1 MEPIELIA
9 MDMDGTLLVHDNVI
23 PEENVAALRQAHEA
37 GIHLALCSGRI
48 PDDMGFFAKDMGL
61 PMHILALNGTCL
73 MDRPLG
79 SILHSDTIPPQ
90 SARAILTRLHA
101 LPVAYSLFSG
111 HEIVTSLPHVTD
123 DELRIIIGKNVTR
136 PGGRTVIHRG
146 GKGEEALAD
155 RGINKLMVFTEGDGA
170 PLQALKAGLERDMP
184 EVEISSSWVNNLEIN
199 PAGCNK
205 GTALRALAD
214 SLGIPMGRVMA
225 LGDNDNDV
233 PMLRA
238 AGYGVAMGNATPAAV
253 AAADW
258 LAPGNEAFGVA
269 AAVRC
274 LALHQPV
281 PGVRRLK

>member
-79 SILHSDTIPPQ
+79 SILRSDTIPPQ
-90 SARAILTRLHA
+90 AARAILTRLHA

-123 DELRIIIGKNVTR
+123 DELQIIIGKNITR
-136 PGGRTVIHRG
+136 PGGRTVIRRG
-146 GKGEEALAD
+146 GEGEEALAD
-155 RGINKLMVFTEGDGA
+155 RGINKLMVFTESDGA

-199 PAGCNK
+199 PVGCNK

-214 SLGIPMGRVMA
+214 NLGIPMGRVMA

-233 PMLRA
+233 PMLRV
-238 AGYGVAMGNATPAAV
+238 AGYGVAMGNATPAAI

-258 LAPGNEAFGVA
+258 LAPVNEASGVA

-274 LALHQPV
+274 LALRQHV

>member
-23 PEENVAALRQAHEA
+23 PKENVAALRQAHEA

-146 GKGEEALAD
+146 SEGEEALAD

-184 EVEISSSWVNNLEIN
+184 EVEVSSSWVNNIEIN

-214 SLGIPMGRVMA
+214 NLGIPMSRVMA

-258 LAPGNEAFGVA
+258 LAPVNEASGVA
-269 AAVRC
+269 AAVRY
-274 LALHQPV
+274 LALRQHV

>member
-48 PDDMGFFAKDMGL
+48 PDDMGFFARDMGL

-79 SILHSDTIPPQ
+79 DFLRSDTIAPQ
-90 SARAILTRLHA
+90 TARVILALLHT
-101 LPVAYSLFSG
+101 LPVAYILFSG
-111 HEIVTSLPHVTD
+111 HEFITNLAHITD

-136 PGGRTVIHRG
+136 HGGRTVIHRG
-146 GKGEEALAD
+146 SEGEEALAD

-214 SLGIPMGRVMA
+214 NLGIPMGRVMA

-233 PMLRA
+233 PMLRV

-274 LALHQPV
+274 LALRQPV

>member
-9 MDMDGTLLVHDNVI
+9 MDMDGTLLVHGNVI
-23 PEENVAALRQAHEA
+23 PEENAAALREAHKV

-48 PDDMGFFAKDMGL
+48 PDDMGFFARDMGL

-79 SILHSDTIPPQ
+79 DFLRSDTIAPPT
-90 SARAILTRLHA
+90 ARVILALLHT
-101 LPVAYSLFSG
+101 LPVAYILFSG
-111 HEIVTSLPHVTD
+111 HELVTSLPHITD
-123 DELRIIIGKNVTR
+123 DELRIIVGKNIVR
-136 PGGRTVIHRG
+136 PGGRTVIRRG
-146 GKGEEALAD
+146 GEGEDTIAD
-155 RGINKLMVFTEGDGA
+155 RGINKLMVFTENDNA
-170 PLQALKAGLERDMP
+170 PLQALKARLERDTP
-184 EVEISSSWVNNLEIN
+184 EVEVSSSWVNNLEIN

-205 GTALRALAD
+205 GTALRALAAR
-214 SLGIPMGRVMA
+214 LGIPMGHVMA

-238 AGYGVAMGNATPAAV
+238 AGYGVAMGNATPAAM

-258 LAPGNEAFGVA
+258 LAPDHEAFGVA

-274 LALHQPV
+274 LALRQQV

>member
-23 PEENVAALRQAHEA
+23 PKENVAALRQAHEA

-90 SARAILTRLHA
+90 AARAILTRLHA

-111 HEIVTSLPHVTD
+111 HEIVTSLPQVTD

-146 GKGEEALAD
+146 SEGEEALAD

-184 EVEISSSWVNNLEIN
+184 EVEVSSSWVNNIEIN

-274 LALHQPV
+274 LALRQPV

>member
-23 PEENVAALRQAHEA
+23 PKENVAALRQAHEA

-146 GKGEEALAD
+146 SEGEEALAD

-184 EVEISSSWVNNLEIN
+184 EVEVSSSWVNNIEIN

-214 SLGIPMGRVMA
+214 SLDIPMGRVMA

-274 LALHQPV
+274 LALRQPV